1 LNEKEAR
8 VSSPVLQNYPVAQ
21 DHPYME
27 VFSEIGAIEYHIRS
41 AVTRHLPPGMTYA
54 HFELLR
60 HFIRHGDGQ
69 TPAELANILLMTK
82 GAVTN
87 VLQKMTAQGFVCVLA
102 DVSDGRKKRVKITR
116 AGVEAANCVFRN
128 MKAKTE
134 ALRSGFTDNEF
145 RDAVPFLKALRTFLS
160 EVNELDGLAVETR

>member
-1 LNEKEAR
+1 MG
-8 VSSPVLQNYPVAQ
+8 SPVLQNYPVAH

-27 VFSEIGAIEYHIRS
+27 VFSEIGAIEYYMRS
-41 AVTRHLPPGMTYA
+41 AVSRHLPAGMTYA

-60 HFIRHGDGQ
+60 YFVRHGDGQ
-69 TPAELANILLMTK
+69 TPAELSRILFMTK

-87 VLQKMTAQGFVCVLA
+87 ILQKMDAQGLICVLA

-116 AGVEAANCVFRN
+116 TGIDAANCVFRE
-128 MKAKTE
+128 MKAKTD

-145 RDAVPFLKALRTFLS
+145 RDAVPFLKALHTFLS
-160 EVNELDGLAVETR
+160 EINELDGPVVEIR